1 MSQYDRDQEFSDW
14 LDREYDN
21 LYNSDVDTKVDFIIN
36 LLELREID
44 VDEAL
49 EYFEQE
55 VLKELSKGYKR
66 WKIYHKMKHV

>member
-55 VLKELSKGYKR
+55 VLKELSKGYK
-66 WKIYHKMKHV
+66 K